1 LIGVGKMDHDNLL
14 GIAMYVWEL
23 RQATRAKVLGRKAL
37 EKAIE
42 ELGILRD
49 KVQMLRKSNG
59 NADHH
64 LLVTIDSLFQLT
76 EDDILDR
83 LAAIPSGL
91 YDLPQFSD

>member
-1 LIGVGKMDHDNLL
+1 MDRDDLM
-14 GIAMYVWEL
+14 GITMYVWEL
-23 RQATRAKVLGRKAL
+23 RQATRAKVLGRDCL

-42 ELGILRD
+42 EIGILRD
-49 KVQMLRKSNG
+49 KVQRLQRCEATSGDKN
-59 NADHH
+59 

-91 YDLPQFSD
+91 YELPQFSD